1 MMRAIIKSIDGVNK
15 ILGVLLAVLLMV
27 MSAVVFYQVFSRFV
41 LDESLRWSEELARY
55 IMIWAVFIG
64 SALAIR
70 KMELISVDA
79 IKELMPDK
87 AIKVLNIL
95 VYLASIVFL
104 AVLVQYGFE
113 IVSNVQTQTSPAMR
127 ISMAWAYAAIPVGSI
142 LMIIN
147 CIAIVIENIMNF
159 KGGEQT

>member
-1 MMRAIIKSIDGVNK
+1 MMRAIIKSIDGFNK
-15 ILGVLLAVLLMV
+15 ILGILLAVLLMV

-79 IKELMPDK
+79 IKELMPEK

-95 VYLASIVFL
+95 VYLSSIVFL
-104 AVLVQYGFE
+104 VVLVQYGFE
-113 IVSNVQTQTSPAMR
+113 MASNVSTQTSPAMR
-127 ISMAWAYAAIPVGSI
+127 IPMSWAYAAIPIGSI
-142 LMIIN
+142 FMIIN
-147 CIAIVIENIMNF
+147 CIAIVIENILNF

>member
-1 MMRAIIKSIDGVNK
+1 MMRAIIKSIDGLNK
-15 ILGVLLAVLLMV
+15 VLGVLLAVLLMV

-79 IKELMPDK
+79 IKELMPEK

-113 IVSNVQTQTSPAMR
+113 MVSNVSTQTSPAMR
-127 ISMAWAYAAIPVGSI
+127 IPMAWAYAAIPVGSI
-142 LMIIN
+142 FMIIN

>member
-1 MMRAIIKSIDGVNK
+1 MRAIIKSIDGFNK

-79 IKELMPDK
+79 IKELLPEK

-95 VYLASIVFL
+95 VYLGSIVFL

-113 IVSNVQTQTSPAMR
+113 MVSNVSTQTSPAMR
-127 ISMAWAYAAIPVGSI
+127 IPMAWAYAAIPVGSI
-142 LMIIN
+142 FMIIN

>member
-1 MMRAIIKSIDGVNK
+1 MMRAIIKSIDGFNK
-15 ILGVLLAVLLMV
+15 ILGILLAVLLMV
-27 MSAVVFYQVFSRFV
+27 MSAVVFYQVFSRFI

-79 IKELMPDK
+79 IKELMPEK

-95 VYLASIVFL
+95 VYLSSIVFL
-104 AVLVQYGFE
+104 VVLVQYGFE
-113 IVSNVQTQTSPAMR
+113 MVSNVSTQTSPAMR
-127 ISMAWAYAAIPVGSI
+127 IPMSWAYAAIPIGSI
-142 LMIIN
+142 FMIIN
-147 CIAIVIENIMNF
+147 CIAIVIENILNF